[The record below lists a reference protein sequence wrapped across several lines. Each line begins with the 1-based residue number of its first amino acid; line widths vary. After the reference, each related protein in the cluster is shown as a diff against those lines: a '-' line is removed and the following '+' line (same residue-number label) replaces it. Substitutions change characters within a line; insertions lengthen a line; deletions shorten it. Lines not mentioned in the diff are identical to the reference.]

1 MFQVLA
7 SSRFKVRM
15 WSTKSARFISTKS
28 TTKWWVF
35 ASVGKVRSRRAQLPL
50 LLLAPRHSFSSSLL
64 HPATWPQRW
73 YQTVFAF
80 RSSSAD
86 TASSGINF
94 PYNWEGLVV
103 VICIWHA
110 RTRHTRIFANDHGR
124 ATWKTKSGFSKAVR
138 SGDHTGPT
146 VIDNSLFVVYY
157 QTNSCDVSQGFS

>member
-28 TTKWWVF
+28 TTKWWVLN
-35 ASVGKVRSRRAQLPL
+35 VGWESSFVDERGEHNFLSPSL
-50 LLLAPRHSFSSSLL
+50 SFSSSLL

-80 RSSSAD
+80 RSSSAELIFRIIEKGCRGYLHL
-86 TASSGINF
+86 TRT
-94 PYNWEGLVV
+94 
-103 VICIWHA
+103 HA
-110 RTRHTRIFANDHGR
+110 THTDIRER
-124 ATWKTKSGFSKAVR
+124 SRPSMWKTKSGFSKALR

-157 QTNSCDVSQGFS
+157 QTNSCDVNQGFS